1 MTATANRRAALAA
14 LTAEIVECRR
24 CPRLVEWRER
34 VAREKVARFR
44 NETYWGRPVPG
55 FGDPGARILI
65 VGLAPAA
72 HGGNR
77 TGRVF
82 TGDASGDFLFA
93 AMYEVG
99 LANQPTGRRRDD
111 GLMLHGAYIAAAVRC
126 APPGNKPLPS
136 ERDNCAPYLQ
146 RELALLEDVRVIV
159 PLGAYGWVA
168 ALRAIAA
175 VTGIDP
181 RPLPTFGH
189 GAEARVGRYVVV
201 GSYHPSQ
208 QNTFTGRLTKPMF
221 VSVLARARDLAAGE
235 ARAG

>member
-1 MTATANRRAALAA
+1 MAATADRQAALAR
-14 LTAEIVECRR
+14 LTAEIIGCRR

-55 FGDPGARILI
+55 FGDPDARILI

-99 LANQPTGRRRDD
+99 LANQPTGRRPDD
-111 GLMLHGAYIAAAVRC
+111 SLALHGAYIAAAVRC

-146 RELALLEDVRVIV
+146 SELALLEDVRVIV
-159 PLGAYGWVA
+159 PLGAYGWEA

-175 VTGIDP
+175 VTGVDP
-181 RPLPTFGH
+181 RPRPTFGH

-221 VSVLARARDLAAGE
+221 VSVLARARDLAASE